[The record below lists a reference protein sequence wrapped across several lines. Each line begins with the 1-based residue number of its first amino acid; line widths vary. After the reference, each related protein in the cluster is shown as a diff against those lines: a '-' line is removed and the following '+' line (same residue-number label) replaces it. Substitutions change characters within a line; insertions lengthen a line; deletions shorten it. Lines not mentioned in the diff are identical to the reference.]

1 MPSSRDLF
9 WSCCIHCC
17 LCMSLTASV
26 WVCAQELTAERA
38 HEVLKAITDD
48 DCRALGFDPKWS
60 RPDWMVLTV
69 FPVPP
74 PAVRPSVMM
83 DGTNR

>member
-1 MPSSRDLF
+1 M
-9 WSCCIHCC
+9 
-17 LCMSLTASV
+17 
-26 WVCAQELTAERA
+26 CAQELTAERA

-48 DCRALGFDPKWS
+48 DCRALGFDPKWT

-83 DGTNR
+83 DGTNRSTAASAACPAQDLAADVFVSLR